1 MTRQNYGSLR
11 GKRGGGAWQWTV
23 IGFVIGFG
31 CAAVIGLVLLIAG
44 AGSALDG
51 IFAANRPTQTPIV
64 ITNTPL
70 PVTPTPP
77 PTEVL
82 LPSPTPTVLQ
92 VEIQAP
98 SATPTTTADPS
109 LILVIPSATA
119 TQAVAPVQPTVDQS
133 GSGSGATVNIPALLV
148 GKITPLRQVDGGTFI
163 IGTTPQEVAQAV
175 DECVNVYQGNCQLA
189 YGEDSAPPHNVTID
203 PFFMED
209 KEVTYDQ
216 YMAFLNSMG
225 PNSHR
230 TGCQG
235 QLCIATRAE
244 EPNSNVIFDS
254 ANYRV
259 NNAILNYP
267 VAGVTWYGAAAYCA
281 AIGRRLPTEA
291 EWEHAGRGP
300 TNSLY
305 PWGDQFDVTLAR
317 TSRPRE
323 ENAALVG
330 AKAVASYP
338 AGAYSLYDMAGN
350 VAEWVNDW
358 YSATYYTQQ
367 ANSGGAVVN
376 PQGPPAG
383 TEKVVRGGSWDA
395 VPFFSRSVHRQSAPP
410 NDQKLWIG
418 FRCASDT
425 SGAAPAA
432 GAGAGASAAPAATLP
447 PVTGGSEEDTSNSQP
462 TLPPPPVQPTTSAPL
477 PTLAPGG

>member
-1 MTRQNYGSLR
+1 MTMTRQSYGSLR

-31 CAAVIGLVLLIAG
+31 CAAVVGLALLIAG

-82 LPSPTPTVLQ
+82 LPSATPTVVQ

-98 SATPTTTADPS
+98 TATPTTDPA
-109 LILVIPSATA
+109 LILVVPSATA
-119 TQAVAPVQPTVDQS
+119 TQAVAPTQPPADQQTAANNS
-133 GSGSGATVNIPALLV
+133 GSAASANIPALLV
-148 GKITPLRQVDGGTFI
+148 GKTTPLRQVDGGTFI

-175 DECVNVYQGNCQLA
+175 DECVNVYQGNCQLS

-267 VAGVTWYGAAAYCA
+267 VAGVTWYGASAYCA
-281 AIGRRLPTEA
+281 AIGRRLPSEA
-291 EWEHAGRGP
+291 EWEHAGRGA

-305 PWGDQFDVTLAR
+305 PWGDTFDVTLAR

-323 ENAALVG
+323 ENTALVG
-330 AKAVASYP
+330 PKAVGSYP
-338 AGAYSLYDMAGN
+338 TGAYSLYDMSGN

-367 ANSGGAVVN
+367 ASSSSAVVN

-383 TEKVVRGGSWDA
+383 TEKVVRGGSWDS

-418 FRCASDT
+418 FRCASNT
-425 SGAAPAA
+425 SGAANT
-432 GAGAGASAAPAATLP
+432 GAGTTSTGASAQAAPIATLP
-447 PVTGGSEEDTSNSQP
+447 AAAGGSEEDTTNSQP
-462 TLPPPPVQPTTSAPL
+462 TLPPPP
-477 PTLAPGG
+477 GG